1 MTNDTIA
8 LISVAIL
15 ILLVYGGMHVA
26 FALGAVSFI
35 GVWLIRDDIT
45 IASNMLAQACTD
57 AIASHVF
64 GVVPL
69 FVLTGFIVAHSDIG
83 KDAFEIANQLFRRVL
98 GGLGIATVFAN
109 AIFAA
114 ITGISIAS
122 AAVFTRVAVPQ
133 MLHFGYTP
141 KFAVGVVTGSSV
153 LGMLIPPSLL
163 MILYAFLANQSVGVM
178 FAAGVVPGLLLAF
191 AFSMLVFF
199 MSYFFP
205 EITTSKQ

>member
-1 MTNDTIA
+1 MTNDIIA
-8 LISVAIL
+8 LISIAIL

-35 GVWLIRDDIT
+35 GVWLIRNDIT

-191 AFSMLVFF
+191 SFSMLVFC

-205 EITTSKQ
+205 KSVFID

>member
-1 MTNDTIA
+1 MTNDIIA
-8 LISVAIL
+8 LISVVIL

-35 GVWLIRDDIT
+35 GVWLIRNDIT

-109 AIFAA
+109 AVFAA

-153 LGMLIPPSLL
+153 LGML
-163 MILYAFLANQSVGVM
+163 
-178 FAAGVVPGLLLAF
+178 
-191 AFSMLVFF
+191 
-199 MSYFFP
+199 
-205 EITTSKQ
+205 